1 MYTGYNLDELNKL
14 INYENAKKLRNEL
27 RRRGEVLPATKD
39 VVFKNL
45 MINSHLFLSIIL
57 EHFLGI
63 DRKII
68 KNNMRIENTV
78 LPVSNAKEK
87 KKVTDIIVRV
97 EKNVVNLEMNASY
110 YEGLINRNIDY
121 ILKAKTEANF
131 SGENYDDN
139 YIGIQINFDLDWQ
152 YDDREIIKFVL
163 MDPERGIVLS
173 KNLIIYNINL
183 LKFQEKYY
191 NDNELSEFERA
202 ITLLTLTKREDIEK
216 ISEGVEGLMEAKE
229 EIKKLSNNL
238 GIIGVYDYE
247 KHKEWEW
254 KQKAKEYV
262 KDDLALI
269 DSLKE
274 EIDISKKQNEE
285 EKKTIEED
293 KKIIE
298 EDKKIIEEDKK
309 IIEEDKKS
317 IEEDKKIIEEDK
329 KSIEEDKKSIEE
341 DKKSIEEDKKS
352 IEEDKKTIEEE
363 KKSLE
368 KEKKEL
374 AKRMLVLNLS
384 IDDIIKTTGLSK
396 KEIQELKKY

>member
-1 MYTGYNLDELNKL
+1 MYTGYNEELLEKMINLKEAIKLRDELIRK
-14 INYENAKKLRNEL
+14 
-27 RRRGEVLPATKD
+27 GEVLPATED

-45 MINSHLFLSIIL
+45 IMESREFLIIIL

-63 DRKII
+63 NKEVIRK
-68 KNNMRIENTV
+68 NMHLENTV

-97 EKNVVNLEMNASY
+97 ENKVVNLEMNASY
-110 YEGLINRNIDY
+110 YKGLINRNIDY
-121 ILKAKTEANF
+121 ILKGKTEANF
-131 SGENYDDN
+131 SGENYDNN

-173 KNLIIYNINL
+173 ENLIIYNINL
-183 LKFQEKYY
+183 LKFREKYY
-191 NDNELSEFERA
+191 NNLELSEFERA

-274 EIDISKKQNEE
+274 ENDLIMKQIEDGKKF
-285 EKKTIEED
+285 
-293 KKIIE
+293 
-298 EDKKIIEEDKK
+298 
-309 IIEEDKKS
+309 
-317 IEEDKKIIEEDK
+317 
-329 KSIEEDKKSIEE
+329 
-341 DKKSIEEDKKS
+341 
-352 IEEDKKTIEEE
+352 IEEE

-368 KEKKEL
+368 EGQKSLEEGQKSLEEGQKSLEDDKKSFEEKSKAFDEQL
-374 AKRMLVLNLS
+374 ILTAKKLLDNGFS
-384 IDDIIKTTGLSK
+384 IDEVMNITGLSK
-396 KEIQELKKY
+396 EKVESLK

>member
-1 MYTGYNLDELNKL
+1 MYTGYSEEFLEKMINLKEAIELREKL
-14 INYENAKKLRNEL
+14 IRK
-27 RRRGEVLPATKD
+27 GEVLPATED
-39 VVFKNL
+39 IIFKNL
-45 MINSHLFLSIIL
+45 IMRSREFLIIIL

-63 DRKII
+63 DKEIIRK
-68 KNNMRIENTV
+68 NLHLENTT

-110 YEGLINRNIDY
+110 YKGLINRNIDY
-121 ILKAKTEANF
+121 ILKGKTEANF

-163 MDPERGIVLS
+163 MDPERGIILS
-173 KNLIIYNINL
+173 ENLIIYNINL
-183 LKFQEKYY
+183 LKFREKYY
-191 NDNELSEFERA
+191 NNVELSEFERA

-274 EIDISKKQNEE
+274 ENDLIMKQ
-285 EKKTIEED
+285 IEEG
-293 KKIIE
+293 KKF
-298 EDKKIIEEDKK
+298 
-309 IIEEDKKS
+309 
-317 IEEDKKIIEEDK
+317 
-329 KSIEEDKKSIEE
+329 
-341 DKKSIEEDKKS
+341 
-352 IEEDKKTIEEE
+352 IEEE

-368 KEKKEL
+368 EGQKSLEEGQKSLEEGQKSLEEGQKSLEKRQKSFEEGKKSFEKEKNSFEKEKKAL
-374 AKRMLVLNLS
+374 AKRMLEINLS
-384 IDDIIKTTGLSK
+384 TSDIIKTTKKKK
-396 KEIQELKKY
+396 KEIEELKNL

>member
-1 MYTGYNLDELNKL
+1 MYTGYSEEFLEKMIDLKEAIKIREELIRK
-14 INYENAKKLRNEL
+14 
-27 RRRGEVLPATKD
+27 GEVLPATED

-45 MINSHLFLSIIL
+45 IMESREFLIIIL
-57 EHFLGI
+57 EYFLGI
-63 DRKII
+63 NKEIIRK
-68 KNNMRIENTV
+68 NMHLENTV

-97 EKNVVNLEMNASY
+97 ENKVVNLEMNASY
-110 YEGLINRNIDY
+110 YKGLINRNIDY
-121 ILKAKTEANF
+121 ILKGKTEANF
-131 SGENYDDN
+131 SGENYDNN

-173 KNLIIYNINL
+173 ENLIIYNINL
-183 LKFQEKYY
+183 LKFKEKYY
-191 NDNELSEFERA
+191 NNDELSEFERA

-229 EIKKLSNNL
+229 EIKKLSDDL

-269 DSLKE
+269 DSLRE
-274 EIDISKKQNEE
+274 ENDLIMKQIEDGKKF
-285 EKKTIEED
+285 
-293 KKIIE
+293 
-298 EDKKIIEEDKK
+298 
-309 IIEEDKKS
+309 
-317 IEEDKKIIEEDK
+317 
-329 KSIEEDKKSIEE
+329 
-341 DKKSIEEDKKS
+341 
-352 IEEDKKTIEEE
+352 IEEE

-368 KEKKEL
+368 EDKKTLEEGQKSLEEGQKSLEEGQKSLEEGQKSLEEGQKSLEEKSKVFEKQL
-374 AKRMLVLNLS
+374 VSTAKKLLDNNFS
-384 IDDIIKTTGLSK
+384 IDEVMNITGLSK
-396 KEIQELKKY
+396 VKVESLK

>member
-1 MYTGYNLDELNKL
+1 MYTGYNEELLEKMINLKEAIKLRDELIRK
-14 INYENAKKLRNEL
+14 
-27 RRRGEVLPATKD
+27 GEVLPATED

-45 MINSHLFLSIIL
+45 IMESREFLIIIL

-63 DRKII
+63 DKEIIRK
-68 KNNMRIENTV
+68 NMHLENTV

-97 EKNVVNLEMNASY
+97 ENKVVNLEMNASY
-110 YEGLINRNIDY
+110 YKGLINRNIDY
-121 ILKAKTEANF
+121 ILKGKTEANF
-131 SGENYDDN
+131 SGENYDNN

-173 KNLIIYNINL
+173 ENLIIYNINL
-183 LKFQEKYY
+183 LKFREKYY
-191 NDNELSEFERA
+191 NNLELSEFERA

-269 DSLKE
+269 DSLRE
-274 EIDISKKQNEE
+274 ENDLIMKQIEDGKKF
-285 EKKTIEED
+285 
-293 KKIIE
+293 
-298 EDKKIIEEDKK
+298 
-309 IIEEDKKS
+309 
-317 IEEDKKIIEEDK
+317 
-329 KSIEEDKKSIEE
+329 
-341 DKKSIEEDKKS
+341 
-352 IEEDKKTIEEE
+352 IEEE

-368 KEKKEL
+368 EGQKSLEEGQKSLEEGQKSLEDDKKSFEEKSKAFDEQL
-374 AKRMLVLNLS
+374 ILTAKKLLDNGFS
-384 IDDIIKTTGLSK
+384 IDEVMNITGLSK
-396 KEIQELKKY
+396 VKVESLK

>member
-1 MYTGYNLDELNKL
+1 MLYTGYSEEFLEKIINLKEAIKLRDELIRK
-14 INYENAKKLRNEL
+14 
-27 RRRGEVLPATKD
+27 GEVLPATQD

-45 MINSHLFLSIIL
+45 MINSKLFLSIIL

-63 DRKII
+63 DKEIIRK
-68 KNNMRIENTV
+68 NMHLENTE

-97 EKNVVNLEMNASY
+97 ERNVVNLEMNASY

-121 ILKAKTEANF
+121 ILKGKTEANF
-131 SGENYDDN
+131 SGENYDDS

-152 YDDREIIKFVL
+152 YDDRDIIKFVL

-173 KNLIIYNINL
+173 ENLIIYNINL
-183 LKFQEKYY
+183 LKFREKYY
-191 NDNELSEFERA
+191 NNDELSEFERA

-262 KDDLALI
+262 KDDLVKIEEGKKFIEENTKILEERKK
-269 DSLKE
+269 SL
-274 EIDISKKQNEE
+274 EE
-285 EKKTIEED
+285 EQKSLEEGQ
-293 KKIIE
+293 KSLE
-298 EDKKIIEEDKK
+298 EGQKSLEEGQKSLEEGQK
-309 IIEEDKKS
+309 SLEEDKKS
-317 IEEDKKIIEEDK
+317 FEKDKE
-329 KSIEEDKKSIEE
+329 S
-341 DKKSIEEDKKS
+341 
-352 IEEDKKTIEEE
+352 
-363 KKSLE
+363 
-368 KEKKEL
+368 L
-374 AKRMLVLNLS
+374 AKRMLDIGLS
-384 IDDIIKTTGLSK
+384 TSDIIKTTGLSK
-396 KEIQELKKY
+396 KQIQELKKS

>member
-1 MYTGYNLDELNKL
+1 MYTGYSEEFLEKMINLKEAIKIREELIRK
-14 INYENAKKLRNEL
+14 
-27 RRRGEVLPATKD
+27 GEVLPATED

-45 MINSHLFLSIIL
+45 IMESREFLIIIL

-63 DRKII
+63 DKEII
-68 KNNMRIENTV
+68 RNNMHLENTT

-97 EKNVVNLEMNASY
+97 ERNVVNLEMNASY
-110 YEGLINRNIDY
+110 YKGLINRNIDY
-121 ILKAKTEANF
+121 ILKGKTEANF
-131 SGENYDDN
+131 SGENYDDS

-152 YDDREIIKFVL
+152 YDDRDIIKFVL

-173 KNLIIYNINL
+173 ENLIIYNINL
-183 LKFQEKYY
+183 LKFREKYY
-191 NDNELSEFERA
+191 NNDELSEFERA

-262 KDDLALI
+262 KDDLV
-269 DSLKE
+269 K
-274 EIDISKKQNEE
+274 
-285 EKKTIEED
+285 IEEG
-293 KKIIE
+293 KKFIE
-298 EDKKIIEEDKK
+298 ENNKILEAR
-309 IIEEDKKS
+309 
-317 IEEDKKIIEEDK
+317 
-329 KSIEEDKKSIEE
+329 
-341 DKKSIEEDKKS
+341 
-352 IEEDKKTIEEE
+352 

-368 KEKKEL
+368 EGQKSLEEGQKSLEEGQKSLEEGQKSLEEGQKSLEEGQKSLEEKSKAFEEQL
-374 AKRMLVLNLS
+374 VSTAKKLLDIDFS
-384 IDDIIKTTGLSK
+384 IEEIMNITGLSREK
-396 KEIQELKKY
+396 IESLK

>member
-1 MYTGYNLDELNKL
+1 MYTGYSEEFLEKMIDLKEAIKIREELIRK
-14 INYENAKKLRNEL
+14 
-27 RRRGEVLPATKD
+27 GEVLPATED

-45 MINSHLFLSIIL
+45 IMESREFLIIIL

-63 DRKII
+63 DKEIIRK
-68 KNNMRIENTV
+68 NLHLENTT

-110 YEGLINRNIDY
+110 YKGLINRNIDY
-121 ILKAKTEANF
+121 ILKGKTEANF

-163 MDPERGIVLS
+163 MDPERGIILS
-173 KNLIIYNINL
+173 ENLIIYNINL
-183 LKFQEKYY
+183 LKFSEKYY
-191 NDNELSEFERA
+191 NNVELSEFERA

-274 EIDISKKQNEE
+274 ENDLIMKQ
-285 EKKTIEED
+285 IEEG
-293 KKIIE
+293 KKF
-298 EDKKIIEEDKK
+298 
-309 IIEEDKKS
+309 
-317 IEEDKKIIEEDK
+317 
-329 KSIEEDKKSIEE
+329 
-341 DKKSIEEDKKS
+341 
-352 IEEDKKTIEEE
+352 IEEE

-368 KEKKEL
+368 EGQKSLEEGQKSLEEGQKSLEEGQKSLEEGQKSLEKRQKSFEEGKKSFEKEKNSFEKEKKAL
-374 AKRMLVLNLS
+374 AKRMLEINLS
-384 IDDIIKTTGLSK
+384 TSDIIKTTGLSK
-396 KEIQELKKY
+396 KEIEELKNL